1 MSKYTTL
8 LMGKKGQIGSTT
20 RKGSHGLWILV
31 MQRKV
36 GEEEWERE
44 KEEVWEERKR
54 ESGNGQ
60 KDAVLGVE
68 KARCDKTRR

>member
-1 MSKYTTL
+1 
-8 LMGKKGQIGSTT
+8 
-20 RKGSHGLWILV
+20 